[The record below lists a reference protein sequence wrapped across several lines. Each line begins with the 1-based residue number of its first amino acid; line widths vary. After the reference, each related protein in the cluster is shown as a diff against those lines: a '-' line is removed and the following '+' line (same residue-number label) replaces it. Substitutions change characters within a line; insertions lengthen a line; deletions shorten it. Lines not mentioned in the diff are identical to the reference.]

1 MKYLKR
7 FNEELKP
14 RTYMNAAKK
23 LTDLGHT
30 DRANTLKD
38 WANESEKREDMIK
51 WKERVQEYSAFGTYK
66 VNIVNPDLINPPFG
80 EKYTGDFY
88 LDINFDELAFEDNFE
103 YEKEKDPN
111 NINGVGIFFF
121 IGLIPTS
128 EEVLKKCEEVMPD
141 AEFGNGMF
149 WGMSCGIDFKV
160 ENGQVILEKFT
171 LEDYD
176 ENLSGN
182 VSFADRA
189 SAGKFKN
196 LLKSIFS
203 NPDLNYPSGYTDA
216 DSIYQKLEQVILI
229 QQGFS
234 SDYGFELKN
243 VADFINTQSP
253 NTMYKTI

>member
-14 RTYMNAAKK
+14 RTYLSAAKK
-23 LTDLGHT
+23 LTAIGHT
-30 DRANTLKD
+30 DRANALKD
-38 WANESEKREDMIK
+38 WAGETEKREEIIK
-51 WKERVQEYSAFGTYK
+51 WKEQLQNYSPFGIYK
-66 VNIVNPDLINPPFG
+66 VNVVNPETG
-80 EKYTGDFY
+80 EKLTADFA
-88 LDINFDELAFEDNFE
+88 LDVNFDELAFEDSFE

-111 NINGVGIFFF
+111 NVSGVNIFFF

-128 EEVLKKCEEVMPD
+128 EELIKKCEEIMPEP
-141 AEFGNGMF
+141 EFGNGMF
-149 WGMSCGIDFKV
+149 WGMCFGIDFKV
-160 ENGQVILEKFT
+160 QNGEVIFDKFS
-171 LEDYD
+171 LDDYD
-176 ENLSGN
+176 DNLSGN

-196 LLKSIFS
+196 LLKSIFT

>member
-14 RTYMNAAKK
+14 STYMSAAKK
-23 LTDLGHT
+23 LTAIGHT

-38 WANESEKREDMIK
+38 WSEQTEKREDMAK
-51 WKERVQEYSAFGTYK
+51 WKERLQEYSPFGTYK
-66 VNIVNPDLINPPFG
+66 VNVVNPETE
-80 EKYTGDFY
+80 EKFTADFA
-88 LDINFDELAFEDNFE
+88 LDINFDELSFEDSFE
-103 YEKEKDPN
+103 WEKEKDPN
-111 NINGVGIFFF
+111 NVSGVNIFFF

-128 EEVLKKCEEVMPD
+128 EEILKKCEEIMPEP
-141 AEFGNGMF
+141 EFGNGMF

-160 ENGQVILEKFT
+160 QNGQVILDKFT

-182 VSFADRA
+182 VSFADRS
-189 SAGKFKN
+189 SANKFKT
-196 LLKSIFS
+196 LLKNIFS
-203 NPDLNYPSGYTDA
+203 NPELNYPSGYTDVEYM
-216 DSIYQKLEQVILI
+216 YQKLEQVILI

-234 SDYGFELKN
+234 SDYGFELKQA
-243 VADFINTQSP
+243 ADFINTQSP

>member
-7 FNEELKP
+7 FNEELNP
-14 RTYMNAAKK
+14 RTYLSAAKK
-23 LTDLGHT
+23 LTDIGHT

-38 WANESEKREDMIK
+38 WAKETEKREEMTK
-51 WKERVQEYSAFGTYK
+51 WKERLQDYSPFGIYK
-66 VNIVNPDLINPPFG
+66 VNIVNPESG
-80 EKYTGDFY
+80 EKFTADFS
-88 LDINFDELAFEDNFE
+88 LDVNFDELSFEDNFE

-111 NINGVGIFFF
+111 NVNDVSIFFF

-128 EEVLKKCEEVMPD
+128 EEILKKCEEIMPEP
-141 AEFGNGMF
+141 EFGNGMF

-160 ENGQVILEKFT
+160 QSGEVILEKFT
-171 LEDYD
+171 LDDYD
-176 ENLSGN
+176 DNLSGN

-189 SAGKFKN
+189 SANKFRT
-196 LLKSIFS
+196 LLKNIFS
-203 NPDLNYPSGYTDA
+203 NPELNYPSGYTDVEYM
-216 DSIYQKLEQVILI
+216 YQKLEQVILI

-243 VADFINTQSP
+243 VADFINTISP

>member
-14 RTYMNAAKK
+14 RTYLSAAKK
-23 LTDLGHT
+23 LTAIGHT
-30 DRANTLKD
+30 DRANVLKD
-38 WANESEKREDMIK
+38 WAGETEKREEITK
-51 WKERVQEYSAFGTYK
+51 WKEQLQNYSPFGIYK
-66 VNIVNPDLINPPFG
+66 VNVVNPESG
-80 EKYTGDFY
+80 EKLTADFA
-88 LDINFDELAFEDNFE
+88 LDVNFDELAFEDNFDF
-103 YEKEKDPN
+103 EKQKDPN
-111 NINGVGIFFF
+111 NVSGVNIFFF

-128 EEVLKKCEEVMPD
+128 EDLIKKCEEIMPEP
-141 AEFGNGMF
+141 EFGNGMF
-149 WGMSCGIDFKV
+149 WGMCFGIDFKV
-160 ENGQVILEKFT
+160 QNGEVIFDKFK
-171 LEDYD
+171 LDDYD
-176 ENLSGN
+176 DNLSGN

-196 LLKSIFS
+196 LLKSIFT

-216 DSIYQKLEQVILI
+216 ASLYEKLEQVILI
-229 QQGFS
+229 RQGFS

>member
-7 FNEELKP
+7 FNEELRP
-14 RTYMNAAKK
+14 RTYLSAAKK
-23 LTDLGHT
+23 LTAIGHT

-38 WANESEKREDMIK
+38 WANETEKREEIAK
-51 WKERVQEYSAFGTYK
+51 WKEQLQNYSPFGIYK
-66 VNIVNPDLINPPFG
+66 MNVVNPETG
-80 EKYTGDFY
+80 EKLTADFA
-88 LDINFDELAFEDNFE
+88 LDVNFDELAFEDSFE

-111 NINGVGIFFF
+111 NVSGVNIFFF

-128 EEVLKKCEEVMPD
+128 EELIKKCEEIMPEP
-141 AEFGNGMF
+141 EFGNGMF
-149 WGMSCGIDFKV
+149 WGMCFGIDFKV
-160 ENGQVILEKFT
+160 QNGEVIFDKFS
-171 LEDYD
+171 LDDYD
-176 ENLSGN
+176 DNLSGN

-216 DSIYQKLEQVILI
+216 DSLYQKLEQVILI

>member
-7 FNEELKP
+7 FNEELRP
-14 RTYMNAAKK
+14 RTYLSAAKK
-23 LTDLGHT
+23 LTAIGHT
-30 DRANTLKD
+30 DRANALKD
-38 WANESEKREDMIK
+38 WAGETERREEITK
-51 WKERVQEYSAFGTYK
+51 WKEQLQNYSPFGIYK
-66 VNIVNPDLINPPFG
+66 VNVVNPETG
-80 EKYTGDFY
+80 EKLTADFA
-88 LDINFDELAFEDNFE
+88 LDVNFDELAFEDNFE
-103 YEKEKDPN
+103 YEKQKDPN
-111 NINGVGIFFF
+111 NISEVSIFFF
-121 IGLIPTS
+121 VGLIPTS
-128 EEVLKKCEEVMPD
+128 EEVLKKCEEVMPEP
-141 AEFGNGMF
+141 EFGNGMY

-160 ENGQVILEKFT
+160 ENGQVILDKFA
-171 LEDYD
+171 LDDYD
-176 ENLSGN
+176 DNLSGN

-196 LLKSIFS
+196 LLKSIFT

>member
-14 RTYMNAAKK
+14 RTYLSAAKK
-23 LTDLGHT
+23 LTAIGHT
-30 DRANTLKD
+30 DRANALKD
-38 WANESEKREDMIK
+38 WAGETEKREEITK
-51 WKERVQEYSAFGTYK
+51 WKEQLQNYSPFGIYK
-66 VNIVNPDLINPPFG
+66 VNVVNPESG
-80 EKYTGDFY
+80 EMFTADFA

-103 YEKEKDPN
+103 YEKQKDPN
-111 NINGVGIFFF
+111 NVNEVSIFFF
-121 IGLIPTS
+121 VGLIPTS
-128 EEVLKKCEEVMPD
+128 EELIKKCEEIMPEP
-141 AEFGNGMF
+141 EFGNGMY
-149 WGMSCGIDFKV
+149 WGMCFGIDFKV
-160 ENGQVILEKFT
+160 QNGEVILDKFR
-171 LEDYD
+171 LDDYD
-176 ENLSGN
+176 DNLSGN

-196 LLKSIFS
+196 LLKSIFT

-216 DSIYQKLEQVILI
+216 ASLYEKLEQVILI
-229 QQGFS
+229 RQGFS

>member
-7 FNEELKP
+7 FNEELRP
-14 RTYMNAAKK
+14 RTYLSAAKK
-23 LTDLGHT
+23 LTAIGHT
-30 DRANTLKD
+30 DRANALKD
-38 WANESEKREDMIK
+38 WAGETERREEITK
-51 WKERVQEYSAFGTYK
+51 WKEQLQNYSPFGIYK
-66 VNIVNPDLINPPFG
+66 VNVVNPETG
-80 EKYTGDFY
+80 EKLTADFA
-88 LDINFDELAFEDNFE
+88 LDVNFDELAFEDNFE
-103 YEKEKDPN
+103 YEKQKDPN
-111 NINGVGIFFF
+111 NISEVSIFFF
-121 IGLIPTS
+121 VGLIPTS
-128 EEVLKKCEEVMPD
+128 EEVLKKCEEVMPEP
-141 AEFGNGMF
+141 EFGNGMY

-160 ENGQVILEKFT
+160 ENGQVILDKFA
-171 LEDYD
+171 LDDYD
-176 ENLSGN
+176 DNLSGN

>member
-14 RTYMNAAKK
+14 RTYLSAAKK
-23 LTDLGHT
+23 LTAIGHT
-30 DRANTLKD
+30 DRANALKD
-38 WANESEKREDMIK
+38 WAGETERREEITK
-51 WKERVQEYSAFGTYK
+51 WKEQLQNYSPFGVYK
-66 VNIVNPDLINPPFG
+66 MNVVNPETG
-80 EKYTGDFY
+80 EKLTADFA
-88 LDINFDELAFEDNFE
+88 LDVNFDELAFEDSFDFE
-103 YEKEKDPN
+103 KQKDPN
-111 NINGVGIFFF
+111 NVSGVNIFFF

-128 EEVLKKCEEVMPD
+128 EELIKKCEEVMPEP
-141 AEFGNGMF
+141 EFGNGMY
-149 WGMSCGIDFKV
+149 WGMCFGIDFKV
-160 ENGQVILEKFT
+160 QNGEVILDKFS
-171 LEDYD
+171 LDDYD
-176 ENLSGN
+176 DNLSGN

-196 LLKSIFS
+196 LLKSIFT

-216 DSIYQKLEQVILI
+216 ASLYEKLEQVILI
-229 QQGFS
+229 RQGFS

>member
-14 RTYMNAAKK
+14 RTYLSAAKK
-23 LTDLGHT
+23 LTAIGHT
-30 DRANTLKD
+30 DRANVLKD
-38 WANESEKREDMIK
+38 WAGETEKREEITK
-51 WKERVQEYSAFGTYK
+51 WKEQLQNYSPFGIYK
-66 VNIVNPDLINPPFG
+66 MNVVNPETG
-80 EKYTGDFY
+80 EKLTADFA
-88 LDINFDELAFEDNFE
+88 LDVNFDELAFEDNFDF
-103 YEKEKDPN
+103 EKQKDPN
-111 NINGVGIFFF
+111 NVSGVNIFFF

-128 EEVLKKCEEVMPD
+128 EELIKKCEEIMPES
-141 AEFGNGMF
+141 EFGNGMF
-149 WGMSCGIDFKV
+149 WGMCCSIDFKV
-160 ENGQVILEKFT
+160 RNGEVILEKLT
-171 LEDYD
+171 LDDYD

-196 LLKSIFS
+196 LLKSIFT

-216 DSIYQKLEQVILI
+216 ASLYEKLEQVILI
-229 QQGFS
+229 RQGFS